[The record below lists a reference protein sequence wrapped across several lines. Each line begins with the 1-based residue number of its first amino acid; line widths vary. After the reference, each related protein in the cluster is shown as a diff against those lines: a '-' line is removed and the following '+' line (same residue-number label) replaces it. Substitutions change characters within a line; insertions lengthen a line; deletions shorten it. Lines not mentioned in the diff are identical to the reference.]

1 MTIRTNDAPMLK
13 YGEQSNLGPPL
24 RIFESLPP
32 LGPRD
37 KVIVPIFEDLKFYLK
52 RKKNIIFGHTI
63 ILHKVSFVKFNKK
76 E

>member
-52 RKKNIIFGHTI
+52 KKKIGI
-63 ILHKVSFVKFNKK
+63 ILQLKDTISLIPFNSF
-76 E
+76 